1 MSRRQILEDVAA
13 GRLEPIDAVRL
24 LDVPVGLPRG
34 LRVRSAY
41 HPIEVEADPA
51 VADLVVVDG
60 THHVQRE
67 GDVLVVSDTA
77 FGGSRFGTWHG
88 GGRLA
93 VRVNPELDVDVE
105 VTGALLTVRG
115 INGALR
121 AVVQAGSAGIEGV
134 SGALD
139 LRVTAGSAVIAGSP
153 RDGDWRLRSES
164 ASIELVLDA
173 GADAAIAVT
182 GRHSRVDA
190 LGSETH
196 AVLGSGSRAIDIEA
210 AFSDVVVRTT

>member
-1 MSRRQILEDVAA
+1 MEYHWPGATWRHSLEDFHEGAFDVELETAVARGMSRRQILEDVAA
-13 GRLEPIDAVRL
+13 GRLEPIEAVRL
-24 LDVPVGLPRG
+24 LDLPAGSPRAVR
-34 LRVRSAY
+34 LRSAY
-41 HPIEVEADPA
+41 HAIEVVADPA

-77 FGGSRFGTWHG
+77 SEGSRFGTWQ
-88 GGRLA
+88 GGRRLV
-93 VRVNPELDVDVE
+93 VRVNPELEVDVE

-115 INGALR
+115 MNGALR

-153 RDGDWRLRSES
+153 RDGDWRLSSES
-164 ASIELVLDA
+164 AAIERWCS
-173 GADAAIAVT
+173 T
-182 GRHSRVDA
+182 
-190 LGSETH
+190 
-196 AVLGSGSRAIDIEA
+196 
-210 AFSDVVVRTT
+210 RTPTRRWR